1 MKTYT
6 EQSNNAYALR
16 QKIRNDKG
24 IYEARVIRYV
34 CYQTDSENLTPVD
47 LPIEGRN
54 GEEIVAQFLEVA
66 DFPEEK
72 KAMEYYRTFAQMQ
85 RQRTDGKQSR
95 MIIHRLIKDQML
107 LAEF

>member
-24 IYEARVIRYV
+24 IYEARIVRYV
-34 CYQTDSENLTPVD
+34 CYQTVPVGVPEDENV
-47 LPIEGRN
+47 
-54 GEEIVAQFLEVA
+54 EENPAQFMEVA

-72 KAMEYYRTFAQMQ
+72 KALEYYKTFITMQ